1 MKSLIEDYGKAKRIV
16 LLDKLF
22 GLDDKPVFHYACI
35 IHFGYSFV
43 T

>member
-22 GLDDKPVFHYACI
+22 RLDDEPFFYNAGLVYLGNC
-35 IHFGYSFV
+35 FV
-43 T
+43 A